1 MPWWHWALII
11 AGAVTMILI
20 VVRLVVGEGAIWGIL
35 EVVGEVLGGIADDK

>member
-11 AGAVTMILI
+11 AGAVAIILI
-20 VVRLVVGEGAIWGIL
+20 AIRLVVGEGAILGIL